1 MNKSVT
7 EPGPPGPGIT
17 SQASFSA
24 ANLSSSPDVIANIS
38 VPQLATQL
46 SSMLGAS
53 LGFGIPMN
61 LLLEVMFKH
70 LGLETSVAVRY
81 TSWAGTVCTLYL
93 AWVWAWPR
101 VFSFLLRHFAASIEI
116 EGRDQL
122 FNVLMAEWRKQTI
135 KHKKDSHLRRCLAT
149 SENGTRDR
157 FWDDDEESEDEND
170 DQPKNKGYV
179 MVNGR
184 PNLATQSSKV
194 SFTPRAGRYWLD
206 GIYSKRKNG
215 KGDGPTPGTP
225 FRIMMFRELQPK
237 HGIYSWTD
245 DAEAR
250 AYKMFLSSLWI
261 HGPALQAFTKKL
273 LQDYNAKLARGNITV
288 YRHSLEKGEHRW
300 VRNRKDKIRHR
311 PEKSVCISP
320 KVAESFLGD
329 MQRYIMQREL
339 LKARGVITRR
349 GYLLHGEPGT
359 GKTSLVQVAA
369 TVFGLKMYIISM
381 SRFWGTAADL
391 TELINAME
399 KPGILLLE
407 DLDTANPRLGK
418 SKDATLAALL
428 AESKS
433 AGSSG
438 GNGLLETLLQT
449 LDGVGAAQDRI
460 AIITTNRVEALDK
473 ALIRPGR
480 IDVKIECG
488 LATDEMAEQ
497 MFLRFFGPLDH
508 SDSDE
513 GESGD
518 DEERGVEGEGGKKKK
533 KRKEEKKKLEELPSQ
548 LSPEEAERLAK
559 LFGQRLGG
567 EKLSGADLENYCVT
581 IFGDPKKGVDGAV
594 EWKEKTLAEKKEL
607 KTKRQA
613 AAVAKA
619 GRKG

>member
-1 MNKSVT
+1 
-7 EPGPPGPGIT
+7 
-17 SQASFSA
+17 
-24 ANLSSSPDVIANIS
+24 
-38 VPQLATQL
+38 
-46 SSMLGAS
+46 
-53 LGFGIPMN
+53 
-61 LLLEVMFKH
+61 
-70 LGLETSVAVRY
+70 
-81 TSWAGTVCTLYL
+81 
-93 AWVWAWPR
+93 
-101 VFSFLLRHFAASIEI
+101 
-116 EGRDQL
+116 
-122 FNVLMAEWRKQTI
+122 
-135 KHKKDSHLRRCLAT
+135 
-149 SENGTRDR
+149 
-157 FWDDDEESEDEND
+157 
-170 DQPKNKGYV
+170 
-179 MVNGR
+179 
-184 PNLATQSSKV
+184 
-194 SFTPRAGRYWLD
+194 
-206 GIYSKRKNG
+206 
-215 KGDGPTPGTP
+215 
-225 FRIMMFRELQPK
+225 
-237 HGIYSWTD
+237 
-245 DAEAR
+245 
-250 AYKMFLSSLWI
+250 MFLYSLWV
-261 HGPALQAFTKKL
+261 HGRALQAFIKKL

-288 YRHSLEKGEHRW
+288 YRHSSEKGEHRW
-300 VRNRKDKIRHR
+300 VRNKKDKIRHR

-407 DLDTANPRLGK
+407 DLDTANVKNRQIISAATEVASSGTDASPGSDK

-428 AESKS
+428 AESES

-438 GNGLLETLLQT
+438 GNGLLETLLQA

-508 SDSDE
+508 SD
-513 GESGD
+513 
-518 DEERGVEGEGGKKKK
+518 K
-533 KRKEEKKKLEELPSQ
+533 LPSQ

-607 KTKRQA
+607 EKKRQA
-613 AAVAKA
+613 AAAAKA

>member
-1 MNKSVT
+1 
-7 EPGPPGPGIT
+7 
-17 SQASFSA
+17 
-24 ANLSSSPDVIANIS
+24 
-38 VPQLATQL
+38 
-46 SSMLGAS
+46 
-53 LGFGIPMN
+53 
-61 LLLEVMFKH
+61 
-70 LGLETSVAVRY
+70 
-81 TSWAGTVCTLYL
+81 
-93 AWVWAWPR
+93 
-101 VFSFLLRHFAASIEI
+101 
-116 EGRDQL
+116 
-122 FNVLMAEWRKQTI
+122 
-135 KHKKDSHLRRCLAT
+135 
-149 SENGTRDR
+149 
-157 FWDDDEESEDEND
+157 
-170 DQPKNKGYV
+170 
-179 MVNGR
+179 
-184 PNLATQSSKV
+184 
-194 SFTPRAGRYWLD
+194 
-206 GIYSKRKNG
+206 
-215 KGDGPTPGTP
+215 
-225 FRIMMFRELQPK
+225 
-237 HGIYSWTD
+237 
-245 DAEAR
+245 
-250 AYKMFLSSLWI
+250 
-261 HGPALQAFTKKL
+261 
-273 LQDYNAKLARGNITV
+273 
-288 YRHSLEKGEHRW
+288 
-300 VRNRKDKIRHR
+300 
-311 PEKSVCISP
+311 
-320 KVAESFLGD
+320 
-329 MQRYIMQREL
+329 
-339 LKARGVITRR
+339 
-349 GYLLHGEPGT
+349 
-359 GKTSLVQVAA
+359 
-369 TVFGLKMYIISM
+369 MYIISM

-407 DLDTANPRLGK
+407 DLDTANVKNRQIISAATEVASSGTDASPDSGK

-438 GNGLLETLLQT
+438 GNGLLETLLQA

-508 SDSDE
+508 PDSDE

-607 KTKRQA
+607 ETKRQA